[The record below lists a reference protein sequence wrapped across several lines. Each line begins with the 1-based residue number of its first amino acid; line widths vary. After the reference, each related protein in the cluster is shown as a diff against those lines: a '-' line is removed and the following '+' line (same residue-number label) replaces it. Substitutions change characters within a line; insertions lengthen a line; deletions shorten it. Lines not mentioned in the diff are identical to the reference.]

1 MKKIYLSIVA
11 AMAISAATAQQTTLV
26 NYNEPGSG
34 YDAVTALSMDTYPAE
49 VATEAADAAP
59 ELRYYS
65 GDGRRSTLFGGL
77 EVGVISATY
86 KNDTG
91 TRSSS
96 AATWKIEMGWRR
108 LMPTRYADRYN
119 FFALSLAY
127 SDFTIKES
135 YKVDDMKMKA
145 GNYFAVIQIPVSYS
159 SINNKNSVGFYWQIG
174 TNLNYNYQIKSE
186 KATLIHSFSRMW
198 VEPNLSMG
206 MSIRYEKRGFDMCA
220 LIGPYV
226 GYSVNNLAKNTG
238 ESARFLNIG
247 IKYTSIIF

>member
-11 AMAISAATAQQTTLV
+11 GMAISAATAQQTSLANNTA
-26 NYNEPGSG
+26 PGGG
-34 YDAVTALSMDTYPAE
+34 YDAAPALSMDTYPTEA
-49 VATEAADAAP
+49 AAEAADAAP
-59 ELRYYS
+59 ALRYYS

-77 EVGVISATY
+77 EAGVISATY

-96 AATWKIEMGWRR
+96 AATWKVELGWRR

-119 FFALSLAY
+119 FFALSVAY

-135 YKVDDMKMKA
+135 YRADDMNLKA

-186 KATLIHSFSRMW
+186 KATLIHSFSRVW
-198 VEPNLSMG
+198 VEPNLSLG
-206 MSIRYEKRGFDMCA
+206 MSIRYEKRGLDMCA

-226 GYSVNNLAKNTG
+226 GYSVTNIAKNDG
-238 ESARFLNIG
+238 ESTRFLNIG